1 MWLAC
6 DTGFLLI
13 NPVENFFQ
21 KKFAGSRKDTTFAPA
36 FQKWGTQFIE
46 NSIRQAGL
54 PARRKA
60 LIVPLAGGIEGVGRI
75 FEQSEKIIDKVE
87 RLVQA
92 STENKI
98 IESVDFLRMNVAGSS

>member
-1 MWLAC
+1 LWLAC

-36 FQKWGTQFIE
+36 SEKG
-46 NSIRQAGL
+46 AG
-54 PARRKA
+54 
-60 LIVPLAGGIEGVGRI
+60 
-75 FEQSEKIIDKVE
+75 FYTKIIDKVE